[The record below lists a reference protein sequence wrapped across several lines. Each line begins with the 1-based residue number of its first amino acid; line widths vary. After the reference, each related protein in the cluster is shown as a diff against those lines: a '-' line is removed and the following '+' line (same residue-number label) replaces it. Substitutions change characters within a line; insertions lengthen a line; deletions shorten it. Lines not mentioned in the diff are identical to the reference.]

1 MYINPIIGE
10 NGVIEEV
17 SGIGHDITQKK
28 LNEIEHTNSVKE
40 KEILLKEVHHRVKNN
55 MQVISSILSLQSSYV
70 TDEHILEVLKES
82 RNRIAA
88 MASIYE
94 RLYSTT
100 NLSDIRFSSYVRDLV
115 ESLVNAYEL
124 LDTSVELVFSLDEVF
139 LSLNEAIP
147 CGIILNE
154 LISNSLKYAF
164 KGRKHGK
171 IEITLISNLE
181 KISLSL
187 AHDGVGISKEIN
199 VEKTD
204 TLGLQLVSTLVEQTE
219 GTLILERENGTKF
232 IISFDTKNE
241 V

>member
-70 TDEHILEVLKES
+70 TDEHVLEVLKES

-94 RLYSTT
+94 RLYRTT

-115 ESLVNAYEL
+115 ESLVNTYEL

-147 CGIILNE
+147 CGLILNE

-164 KGRKHGK
+164 KGRNHGK
-171 IEITLISNLE
+171 IEITLIGNLE

-204 TLGLQLVSTLVEQTE
+204 TLGLQLVSTLVEQME
-219 GTLILERENGTKF
+219 GTLILERQNGTKF